1 MLIASTGVL
10 GGLRWPKGGAK
21 PPERAIPGGG
31 AVAPET
37 IKGGRVGTTTATEG
51 GAHGSELGAGRKLRE
66 QIKGGSATVNTT
78 PEASTVRGWGR

>member
-21 PPERAIPGGG
+21 PPERAIVGGG

-51 GAHGSELGAGRKLRE
+51 EAAEASLGWKLWER
-66 QIKGGSATVNTT
+66 IKGGNNHGNG
-78 PEASTVRGWGR
+78 E